1 MVVLG
6 LIAWAMLRFSA
17 KLPVSEFFKYSS
29 ALIAVLAVVL
39 AGKGVAALQ
48 EAGMIDIAPLSQV
61 PRIPV
66 LGLFPTW
73 ESVGAQILTLAIVV
87 VGGWYNERLARKS
100 VTA

>member
-1 MVVLG
+1 
-6 LIAWAMLRFSA
+6 MLRFSA

-29 ALIAVLAVVL
+29 VLIAVLAVVL

-48 EAGMIDIAPLSQV
+48 EAGMIDIAPLLQF

-73 ESVGAQILTLAIVV
+73 ESVGAQLLTVAIIVL
-87 VGGWYNERLARKS
+87 GAWYNTRLPASQLARDGERK
-100 VTA
+100 A